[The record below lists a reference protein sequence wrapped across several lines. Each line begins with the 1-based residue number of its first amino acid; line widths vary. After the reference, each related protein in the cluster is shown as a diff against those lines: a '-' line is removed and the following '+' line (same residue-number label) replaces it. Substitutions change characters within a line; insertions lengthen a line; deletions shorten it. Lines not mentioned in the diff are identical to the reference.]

1 MPMLLGHAGRD
12 LLWAEGTHFLAT
24 PMYMPGMGEGEGKDI
39 YRKVEA
45 YIRTSINYHAIH
57 YLTLNDKITLTK
69 NMV

>member
-1 MPMLLGHAGRD
+1 
-12 LLWAEGTHFLAT
+12 
-24 PMYMPGMGEGEGKDI
+24 MYMPGMGEGEGKDI